1 MIPFQSTGGA
11 IETLIVAFLCL
22 AVANAILAGIII
34 YIFAILEL
42 VDSIKYN
49 RRIGRVVHQ
58 HFERTKDSRYRTS
71 ISRGTVLTEEVSE

>member
-1 MIPFQSTGGA
+1 MIPFQSMDGA

-34 YIFAILEL
+34 YIFAILDL
-42 VDSIKYN
+42 IDSIKYN

-58 HFERTKDSRYRTS
+58 HFERTRDSRYRTS
-71 ISRGTVLTEEVSE
+71 VSRGPPLTEEVLE